1 MIFEEK
7 IKDLNIS
14 IIGNNGRLFLLNDIP
29 KPCLAEDRNF
39 SLEIIKLGFKSTNFF
54 RPGHLQGKS
63 HTEKWATLLADF
75 FSKIL
80 DIFLVGSLSKFKSI
94 EGDIV
99 AKAMVFETKK
109 SKPGVNYF
117 YFNEMIQSLINATP
131 SE

>member
-1 MIFEEK
+1 M
-7 IKDLNIS
+7 
-14 IIGNNGRLFLLNDIP
+14 GP
-29 KPCLAEDRNF
+29 
-39 SLEIIKLGFKSTNFF
+39 
-54 RPGHLQGKS
+54 
-63 HTEKWATLLADF
+63 
-75 FSKIL
+75 
-80 DIFLVGSLSKFKSI
+80 LSKFKSI